1 MMEPLTL
8 GIVRSRASSSG
19 DSFDVLSDF
28 GSGKIETGLPLNES
42 PLPFFSHAGESP
54 LHGESSHLHSAHL
67 DIGVD
72 GGHLDGPHLL
82 VEHMQPAG
90 TIDFV
95 TPPMY
100 FGAIQF
106 AIQTYRGAHRA
117 TSIGETITMVA
128 NSAPRPVYR
137 VDSVAMS
144 DGVVSLLFEA
154 SPDLA

>member
-1 MMEPLTL
+1 MEPLTI
-8 GIVRSRASSSG
+8 GIVRSRARSIG
-19 DSFDVLSDF
+19 DTFDVLSDF
-28 GSGKIETGLPLNES
+28 GTGKIEADSPLNDNPLPLY
-42 PLPFFSHAGESP
+42 P
-54 LHGESSHLHSAHL
+54 HGGDAPTHVGLFHVQSAHL
-67 DIGVD
+67 DVALD
-72 GGHLDGPHLL
+72 DGHLDGPHLL

-137 VDSVAMS
+137 VDSVAVS
-144 DGVVSLLFEA
+144 DGVVSLSVEA
-154 SPDLA
+154 SPGFV